1 MEFQDIVGKRRMVRN
16 YTDQRVDPSALDRII
31 DAAVRAPSAGF
42 SQGQRFVVV
51 TDPDTRSAIARA
63 TGEEE
68 YLKN

>member
-1 MEFQDIVGKRRMVRN
+1 MVRN
-16 YTDQRVDPSALDRII
+16 YTDQPVDPEALDRVL

-51 TDPDTRSAIARA
+51 TDSDTRSAVAKA

-68 YLKN
+68 YLKNGFDPWISR